1 MSSSAAR
8 NPPVLIRL
16 VRVLLTMGAV
26 VTAAALAVSTGVVKL
41 PFAHHSSQSSSR
53 TTLAAQRTAANQ
65 QWASVFCTHLLAW
78 KNEIQRDGTSIDPGL
93 GPVARVNDAIAATTR
108 ALGQLDKLGLPPGQT
123 AGARAEMMQLR
134 TEIESRARKL
144 QGDAGS
150 IAGGN
155 LGAIAAL
162 LGDLQSDGAIGTQIG
177 SELQRVV
184 SVDLGLSMAETRACR
199 ALLGIPI

>member
-1 MSSSAAR
+1 MSTS
-8 NPPVLIRL
+8 
-16 VRVLLTMGAV
+16 
-26 VTAAALAVSTGVVKL
+26 VVKL

-53 TTLAAQRTAANQ
+53 PTLAAQRAAATQ
-65 QWASVFCTHLLAW
+65 QWASAFCTNLLSW

-93 GPVARVNDAIAATTR
+93 GPAARINDAVAATTR
-108 ALGQLDKLGLPPGQT
+108 ALSQLDTLGLPPGQT
-123 AGARAEMMQLR
+123 AGARAETMRLR
-134 TEIESRARKL
+134 SKIESRARKL

-177 SELQRVV
+177 GELQRVV

-199 ALLGIPI
+199 ALVGIPI